1 MSSPLAPTFQF
12 EEGEPRIGWDAYSMA
27 LRKQWKNLLQRQDVH
42 EPQVQSFLEMHP
54 CLVPVARERGQK
66 MGHHGSVHEVMYSTT
81 VLPGS
86 NLRPDFMRI
95 LKDSSCIHL
104 HLVEIEDPKKPLFT
118 KAGEMSASYKQARKQ
133 LTDWQ
138 RWFADT
144 SNRAKLLRIVGLDA
158 DYNHFD
164 MRLHRILLYGRRDAI
179 ANSPRGNESRID
191 EADGVVTMSYD
202 HLSPKEDAR
211 QDVTVELR
219 DGRQIVKYVPPTFGL
234 GPQMMDLL
242 DRLEGWDGAIADSDA
257 VSDARKRFLLRRIP
271 YWREVERTT
280 TGTAP
285 IVEVGGDDDDY
296 E

>member
-1 MSSPLAPTFQF
+1 
-12 EEGEPRIGWDAYSMA
+12 
-27 LRKQWKNLLQRQDVH
+27 
-42 EPQVQSFLEMHP
+42 
-54 CLVPVARERGQK
+54 
-66 MGHHGSVHEVMYSTT
+66 
-81 VLPGS
+81 
-86 NLRPDFMRI
+86 
-95 LKDSSCIHL
+95 
-104 HLVEIEDPKKPLFT
+104 
-118 KAGEMSASYKQARKQ
+118 
-133 LTDWQ
+133 
-138 RWFADT
+138 
-144 SNRAKLLRIVGLDA
+144 
-158 DYNHFD
+158 

-234 GPQMMDLL
+234 GPQN
-242 DRLEGWDGAIADSDA
+242 DGLARSPRRMGRCNRRQRRRIGREEA
-257 VSDARKRFLLRRIP
+257 VLLRRIP